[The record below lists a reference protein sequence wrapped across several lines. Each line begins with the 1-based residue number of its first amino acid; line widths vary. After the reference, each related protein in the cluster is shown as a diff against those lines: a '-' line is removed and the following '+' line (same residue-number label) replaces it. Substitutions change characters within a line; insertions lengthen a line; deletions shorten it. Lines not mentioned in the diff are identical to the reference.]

1 MATFRFGVNNRPS
14 KNKTYV
20 VFLCVTVDGQRKHI
34 KTPIEVKRRSDFNS
48 RARQNNWIKPAEP
61 NYKAWN
67 IALAAELENARKKYR
82 DLRESGIASSER
94 VASEIIAGERSTS
107 FLQYAKDRTQEIYN
121 AGGFRNWKKYNGFV
135 NKLEG
140 FLTGKDGRVRDLTFG
155 ELTPGLLSKFEAYMH
170 TLKNEREPE
179 KKLHPNTI
187 KVNFTIFKSI
197 VNRAIEVDG
206 HIKPEKNP
214 FLGYTYKGVPTAKE
228 KLNLDEIQLIE
239 GLELEPGS
247 MLWHV
252 RNYFLFSFY
261 CAGIRAG
268 DLIQLRWC
276 NITSEGRLRYQ
287 MGKNHKPSD
296 FVIVAQAKE
305 ILAHYRQEDSKQTDY
320 IFPLLDSSASYAA
333 AITQEDKDTL
343 PTELKIKL
351 FNQVAAKNALINKY
365 LRKLTE
371 AAKIEKKVSFHIS
384 RHSFAKVAKQKGVD
398 NANLKNLLR
407 HHSMKVTEVY
417 MDNFDTSEDDKALEA
432 MFATP
437 QKVSA
442 QKEELLALLDK
453 MNPEDISAVLNG
465 LKK

>member
-1 MATFRFGVNNRPS
+1 
-14 KNKTYV
+14 
-20 VFLCVTVDGQRKHI
+20 
-34 KTPIEVKRRSDFNS
+34 
-48 RARQNNWIKPAEP
+48 
-61 NYKAWN
+61 
-67 IALAAELENARKKYR
+67 
-82 DLRESGIASSER
+82 
-94 VASEIIAGERSTS
+94 
-107 FLQYAKDRTQEIYN
+107 
-121 AGGFRNWKKYNGFV
+121 
-135 NKLEG
+135 
-140 FLTGKDGRVRDLTFG
+140 
-155 ELTPGLLSKFEAYMH
+155 MH